1 MKEDHDCDIDRQAQ
15 CGKRDSKNSGSTYQR
30 GRIHERERVHGD
42 MDLRQHA
49 FTGHAEGLRDGPPG
63 TRGLPDKSR
72 PFQTDGKTHQDRYG
86 MDTGH
91 QRGPPA
97 ESDRKSIRRLRKY
110 HCGHRRLPGE
120 MVFRYLYRYLECRK
134 PYRRLWISSL
144 TDEAVLEGMGSLRPG
159 SLYDRMFLAADS
171 RNKADWVLG
180 LNASYALC
188 QATGTGNN
196 SLGRVQTPVLAAI
209 SSRYR
214 ERENHIATDTFPV
227 FISLC
232 KNNTLL
238 KMRCTEEFTDR
249 EAAARL
255 YSDCKLAGHARV
267 TAVSR
272 QIREIEP
279 PALYNLTELQKDA
292 NNYYGMTA
300 GKSLEIAQR
309 LYEKKL
315 ISYPRTAGRFLP
327 RDVYDKLPRIM
338 EKILN
343 RKEFRPYVRSMGINI
358 FDLPDKVVDEGQ
370 AAEHH
375 AIIITDTYPE
385 GLNREEMQLYMMII
399 GRMLEA
405 FMPACRAEYTT
416 VDAVCAAR
424 NFRCH
429 ACRIIEKGWF
439 GIFERES
446 VIAGREYGLSPIPQL
461 ENGETAAVT
470 GCSLIHRKDLPVS
483 AYTDA
488 ELITY
493 MDTAGLGTPATRTGI
508 LQTLIDRKYVRYS
521 GKYIIPTRKGLYI
534 YETVRNMKIAGTA
547 LTSGWEAQLARM
559 ERGKLTQEEFMK
571 GVLKLSGEVTEDIF
585 RKCER

>member
-1 MKEDHDCDIDRQAQ
+1 MIAILTDKPNVGKEIARILGAHTRED
-15 CGKRDSKNSGSTYQR
+15 GYMSGNGYMVTWTFGNMLSLAMPK
-30 GRIHERERVHGD
+30 D
-42 MDLRQHA
+42 
-49 FTGHAEGLRDGPPG
+49 
-63 TRGLPDKSR
+63 
-72 PFQTDGKTHQDRYG
+72 YG
-86 MDTGH
+86 MDRPERGDFPINPAPFRLMVKHIRTDTGWIPDINAVL
-91 QRGPPA
+91 QLKVIEKVFDA
-97 ESDRKSIRRLRKY
+97 CESIIAATDASRE
-110 HCGHRRLPGE
+110 GE

-249 EAAARL
+249 EAATRL

-327 RDVYDKLPRIM
+327 RNVYDKLPRIM

>member
-1 MKEDHDCDIDRQAQ
+1 MA
-15 CGKRDSKNSGSTYQR
+15 
-30 GRIHERERVHGD
+30 
-42 MDLRQHA
+42 
-49 FTGHAEGLRDGPPG
+49 
-63 TRGLPDKSR
+63 
-72 PFQTDGKTHQDRYG
+72 
-86 MDTGH
+86 
-91 QRGPPA
+91 
-97 ESDRKSIRRLRKY
+97 
-110 HCGHRRLPGE
+110 
-120 MVFRYLYRYLECRK
+120 
-134 PYRRLWISSL
+134 
-144 TDEAVLEGMGSLRPG
+144 
-159 SLYDRMFLAADS
+159 
-171 RNKADWVLG
+171 
-180 LNASYALC
+180 
-188 QATGTGNN
+188 
-196 SLGRVQTPVLAAI
+196 
-209 SSRYR
+209 
-214 ERENHIATDTFPV
+214 
-227 FISLC
+227 
-232 KNNTLL
+232 
-238 KMRCTEEFTDR
+238 
-249 EAAARL
+249 
-255 YSDCKLAGHARV
+255 
-267 TAVSR
+267 
-272 QIREIEP
+272 
-279 PALYNLTELQKDA
+279 
-292 NNYYGMTA
+292 A

-327 RDVYDKLPRIM
+327 QDVYDKLPRIM

-370 AAEHH
+370 TTEHH

-446 VIAGREYGLSPIPQL
+446 VIAGREYGFSPIPQL
-461 ENGETAAVT
+461 ENGETVTVT
-470 GCSLIHRKDLPVS
+470 GCSLIHRKDPPVS

-488 ELITY
+488 ELIAY
-493 MDTAGLGTPATRTGI
+493 MDTAGLGTAATRTGI
-508 LQTLIDRKYVRYS
+508 LQTLIDRRYVRYS

-534 YETVRNMKIAGTA
+534 YETIRNMKIAETA
-547 LTSGWEAQLARM
+547 LTSGWEAQLTRM

>member
-1 MKEDHDCDIDRQAQ
+1 
-15 CGKRDSKNSGSTYQR
+15 
-30 GRIHERERVHGD
+30 
-42 MDLRQHA
+42 
-49 FTGHAEGLRDGPPG
+49 
-63 TRGLPDKSR
+63 
-72 PFQTDGKTHQDRYG
+72 
-86 MDTGH
+86 
-91 QRGPPA
+91 
-97 ESDRKSIRRLRKY
+97 
-110 HCGHRRLPGE
+110 
-120 MVFRYLYRYLECRK
+120 
-134 PYRRLWISSL
+134 
-144 TDEAVLEGMGSLRPG
+144 
-159 SLYDRMFLAADS
+159 
-171 RNKADWVLG
+171 
-180 LNASYALC
+180 
-188 QATGTGNN
+188 
-196 SLGRVQTPVLAAI
+196 
-209 SSRYR
+209 
-214 ERENHIATDTFPV
+214 
-227 FISLC
+227 
-232 KNNTLL
+232 
-238 KMRCTEEFTDR
+238 MRCTEEFTDR

-416 VDAVCAAR
+416 VDPYVPHEISGVMHAA
-424 NFRCH
+424 
-429 ACRIIEKGWF
+429 
-439 GIFERES
+439 
-446 VIAGREYGLSPIPQL
+446 
-461 ENGETAAVT
+461 
-470 GCSLIHRKDLPVS
+470 SLKRDGS
-483 AYTDA
+483 AYSKGKASLQEGNTAYPPSRNWKTGRRPLLPDA
-488 ELITY
+488 
-493 MDTAGLGTPATRTGI
+493 A
-508 LQTLIDRKYVRYS
+508 
-521 GKYIIPTRKGLYI
+521 
-534 YETVRNMKIAGTA
+534 
-547 LTSGWEAQLARM
+547 
-559 ERGKLTQEEFMK
+559 
-571 GVLKLSGEVTEDIF
+571 
-585 RKCER
+585 

>member
-1 MKEDHDCDIDRQAQ
+1 
-15 CGKRDSKNSGSTYQR
+15 
-30 GRIHERERVHGD
+30 
-42 MDLRQHA
+42 
-49 FTGHAEGLRDGPPG
+49 
-63 TRGLPDKSR
+63 
-72 PFQTDGKTHQDRYG
+72 
-86 MDTGH
+86 
-91 QRGPPA
+91 
-97 ESDRKSIRRLRKY
+97 
-110 HCGHRRLPGE
+110 
-120 MVFRYLYRYLECRK
+120 
-134 PYRRLWISSL
+134 
-144 TDEAVLEGMGSLRPG
+144 
-159 SLYDRMFLAADS
+159 
-171 RNKADWVLG
+171 
-180 LNASYALC
+180 
-188 QATGTGNN
+188 
-196 SLGRVQTPVLAAI
+196 
-209 SSRYR
+209 
-214 ERENHIATDTFPV
+214 
-227 FISLC
+227 
-232 KNNTLL
+232 
-238 KMRCTEEFTDR
+238 MRCTEEFTDR

-315 ISYPRTAGRFLP
+315 ISYPRTAGRFP
-327 RDVYDKLPRIM
+327 STDVYDKLPRIM

-429 ACRIIEKGWF
+429 ACRIIEKDG
-439 GIFERES
+439 
-446 VIAGREYGLSPIPQL
+446 
-461 ENGETAAVT
+461 
-470 GCSLIHRKDLPVS
+470 S
-483 AYTDA
+483 AYSKGKASLQEGNTAYPPSRNWKTGRRPLLPDA
-488 ELITY
+488 
-493 MDTAGLGTPATRTGI
+493 A
-508 LQTLIDRKYVRYS
+508 
-521 GKYIIPTRKGLYI
+521 
-534 YETVRNMKIAGTA
+534 
-547 LTSGWEAQLARM
+547 
-559 ERGKLTQEEFMK
+559 
-571 GVLKLSGEVTEDIF
+571 
-585 RKCER
+585 

>member
-49 FTGHAEGLRDGPPG
+49 FAGHAEGLRDGPPG

-72 PFQTDGKTHQDRYG
+72 PLQTDGKTHQDRYG

-110 HCGHRRLPGE
+110 HCGHRRLPEGE

-196 SLGRVQTPVLAAI
+196 SLGRVQTPVLTAI

-429 ACRIIEKGWF
+429 ACRIIEKDG
-439 GIFERES
+439 
-446 VIAGREYGLSPIPQL
+446 
-461 ENGETAAVT
+461 
-470 GCSLIHRKDLPVS
+470 S
-483 AYTDA
+483 AYSKGKASLQEGNTAYPPSRNWKTGRRPLLPDA
-488 ELITY
+488 
-493 MDTAGLGTPATRTGI
+493 A
-508 LQTLIDRKYVRYS
+508 
-521 GKYIIPTRKGLYI
+521 
-534 YETVRNMKIAGTA
+534 
-547 LTSGWEAQLARM
+547 
-559 ERGKLTQEEFMK
+559 
-571 GVLKLSGEVTEDIF
+571 
-585 RKCER
+585 

>member
-1 MKEDHDCDIDRQAQ
+1 MIAILTDKPNVGKEIARILGAHTRED
-15 CGKRDSKNSGSTYQR
+15 GYMSGNGY
-30 GRIHERERVHGD
+30 
-42 MDLRQHA
+42 
-49 FTGHAEGLRDGPPG
+49 
-63 TRGLPDKSR
+63 
-72 PFQTDGKTHQDRYG
+72 
-86 MDTGH
+86 
-91 QRGPPA
+91 
-97 ESDRKSIRRLRKY
+97 
-110 HCGHRRLPGE
+110 

-144 TDEAVLEGMGSLRPG
+144 TDEAVLEGMGNLKPG

-214 ERENHIATDTFPV
+214 ERENHIATGTFPV

-232 KNNTLL
+232 KSNTLL

-249 EAAARL
+249 EAAAQL
-255 YSDCKLAGHARV
+255 YSDCKLAGHAHV
-267 TAVSR
+267 TAISR
-272 QIREIEP
+272 QVREIEP

-292 NNYYGMTA
+292 NNYYGMAA

-327 RDVYDKLPRIM
+327 GDVYDKLPRIM
-338 EKILN
+338 EKTLN

-370 AAEHH
+370 TAEHH

-446 VIAGREYGLSPIPQL
+446 VIAGREYGFSPIPQL

-493 MDTAGLGTPATRTGI
+493 MDTAGLGTAATRTGI

-534 YETVRNMKIAGTA
+534 YETVRNMKIAGTT

-571 GVLKLSGEVTEDIF
+571 EVLKLSGEVTEDIF